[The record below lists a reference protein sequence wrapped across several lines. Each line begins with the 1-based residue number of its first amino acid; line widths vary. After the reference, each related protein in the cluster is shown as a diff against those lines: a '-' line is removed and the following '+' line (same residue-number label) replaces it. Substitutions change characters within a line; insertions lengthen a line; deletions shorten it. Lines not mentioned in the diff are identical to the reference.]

1 MAASD
6 VHHGGGATP
15 AASVVVPCVTLNSG
29 HAMPVLGFGTG
40 SSTPPADLAAT
51 IARAV
56 RLGYRHLDTA
66 AVYGTEGAVG
76 AAVAEAVRGGAVAS
90 RGELFVTTK
99 LSMADAHPPRVVAA
113 LRESL
118 SRLGLDY
125 VDLFLIH
132 WPVAIGKKDAA
143 AAGELTW
150 DDLSRRLVPFDMEGV
165 WRGMEE
171 CHRLGLA
178 RSIGVS
184 NFSAAKMSLLLAL
197 AAVPPAVNQV
207 EMNVGWRQEKVRE
220 ACGERGV
227 VVAAYSPLGAHG
239 AHWGSDA
246 VMNSSVLH
254 DVAATRGKTIAQ
266 VALRWVYEQ
275 GVCMVARSFNEGRM
289 KQNMD
294 IFDWELTD
302 QDKAMIA
309 GVPQRRACRG
319 DYFVSPDGPYKSLH
333 DLWDGEI

>member
-6 VHHGGGATP
+6 VHHGGATP
-15 AASVVVPCVTLNSG
+15 AAAATAVPCVTLNSG

-51 IARAV
+51 IAHAV
-56 RLGYRHLDTA
+56 RFGYRHLDTA
-66 AVYGTEGAVG
+66 AVYGTEGPVRRRRRRGRALRRPGVPRR
-76 AAVAEAVRGGAVAS
+76 AVRHHQALHGPT
-90 RGELFVTTK
+90 RT
-99 LSMADAHPPRVVAA
+99 PPRVVAA

-143 AAGELTW
+143 GELTW
-150 DDLSRRLVPFDMEGV
+150 DDLSRGPGAVRHGGRV
-165 WRGMEE
+165 
-171 CHRLGLA
+171 A
-178 RSIGVS
+178 RHGG
-184 NFSAAKMSLLLAL
+184 
-197 AAVPPAVNQV
+197 VPPAGPR
-207 EMNVGWRQEKVRE
+207 EEKVRE
-220 ACGERGV
+220 VCGEGGV

-246 VMNSSVLH
+246 VMNSGVLH
-254 DVAATRGKTIAQ
+254 DVAAARCKTIAQ
-266 VALRWVYEQ
+266 VALRWLYEQ

-294 IFDWELTD
+294 IFDWELSD

-309 GVPQRRACRG
+309 GVPQRRACHG
-319 DYFVSPDGPYKSLH
+319 NYFVSPDGPYKSLH